1 MINVNTLGYARMPGG
16 TMSQQAIHQ
25 PRVAYD
31 AARAVV
37 SVASADDVKL
47 LTWFATRVC
56 DLLGPAY
63 RRALME
69 TRYKLIDPARPE
81 TPMVETG
88 VWRVRL
94 EDFLRARPE
103 LIEDLRVLA
112 VDAATRLTK

>member
-1 MINVNTLGYARMPGG
+1 
-16 TMSQQAIHQ
+16 MSQEVIHH

-31 AARAVV
+31 AARAIV

-47 LTWFATRVC
+47 LTWFATRVA
-56 DLLGPAY
+56 DVLGPAY
-63 RRALME
+63 RLALMD

-103 LIEDLRVLA
+103 LTEDVHVLSA
-112 VDAATRLTK
+112 DAATRLAPR